1 MEAAGVWLPGEPA
14 GACTVGPGATLS
26 MLCSWSSPFRPATP
40 VTSPDSEAGM
50 DGADVFTSAGCS
62 PGTWTDCI
70 VVPKADSTAATE
82 PLTGRSALPSSGC
95 PTVRP
100 SARNAEETCATSAD
114 EGPNSDANWAGV
126 R

>member
-1 MEAAGVWLPGEPA
+1 M
-14 GACTVGPGATLS
+14 
-26 MLCSWSSPFRPATP
+26 
-40 VTSPDSEAGM
+40 
-50 DGADVFTSAGCS
+50 ADVFTSAGSS
-62 PGTWTDCI
+62 PGACTDCI

-82 PLTGRSALPSSGC
+82 PLTGRRTLPSSGC

-100 SARNAEETCATSAD
+100 SARSTEETWATSPA